1 MERRAWRATDPGVT
15 RVRQDLVTKQQ
26 QQYGL
31 ILEYKELQKKDSS
44 LRGKVR
50 EEDLIISLL

>member
-1 MERRAWRATDPGVT
+1 M
-15 RVRQDLVTKQQ
+15 TKQQ

>member
-1 MERRAWRATDPGVT
+1 MDRRACRAIDPGVT

-31 ILEYKELQKKDSS
+31 ILE
-44 LRGKVR
+44 
-50 EEDLIISLL
+50 I